1 MHNLAYN
8 GTILSLKE
16 VAMAF
21 TIYHSNHLDSLQYM
35 ASYLIQQNPLE
46 NPLLPEYFIIHSSG
60 MTNWLKSALAEEHNI
75 FANTKLEFPINQI
88 VTIIENLLTE
98 EERINTN
105 LRISR
110 LTLTWAVFDV
120 LNHSSLEDLEV
131 LERYLETDQTLKSDI
146 RMMGLAEEIAG
157 LFDKYLAYRPDW
169 FEAWQNNQLLFDDS
183 VDELW
188 QQKIWREI
196 YQKVIPQHYLANI
209 TELLKSIPEDRYQ
222 NPKIPTRLF
231 MIGISTLPPLFIDLL
246 HTLSRHIDVHLFF
259 TNPSQFYWGDLTQY
273 RHRNIQRIIFESS
286 QSRENIFSPE
296 IDAETFDHDLEHQ
309 EQWLEFHGNPLLA
322 SFGKI
327 GRDFIHLLSQYDD
340 IREIEAFSEPE
351 TKGLLGYVQREVFNL
366 SAVNQDQPK
375 YLVENNDQS
384 ISFHAH
390 YSERREVEGL
400 YDQLLHAFNRDPTL
414 EPKDIIVMVSD
425 IDRYRPMIEAVFG
438 SPFSLDAKIP
448 FTISDFTLG
457 KHEPILE
464 AFLLL
469 LSISDSHFAVSELL
483 TLLEIP
489 EIAEKFSI
497 NHDHR
502 ELIRKWVENSN
513 IKFGIDNEHLAELN
527 VREDFTNTWLWGL
540 KRLLLGY
547 SFNESIEIDDVMAFP
562 YIQGGEAS
570 TLGHLVDFVEALIDL
585 KLQLSQMHSL
595 DDWRTILPEI
605 WATFY
610 IDSDATQYRL
620 QHLQS
625 IWNTFL
631 DEGLN
636 IQFNQNISIHLIQR
650 HLNEHLSSFRPE
662 SRFLT
667 GSINFC
673 TFIPM
678 RSIPF
683 KIVCMLGMNQETF
696 PHRKQYPEYDLMQA
710 HPQRGDRSMINDERY
725 LFLEAILSAKE
736 QLYISYIGKNI
747 HNNSDMFP
755 SLFVNELQHY
765 LEEIAVTEDGEQSI
779 AMELTIQHPLSPFS
793 PSLFQSDSKIHSFQK
808 TWLPTSHEMDDA
820 EYAVKN
826 TEIQCLSTKQ
836 LIDAYKDPLKSF
848 SIQHFGINFYRQ
860 NISEIEDDEIF
871 SLSEQ
876 DALETYNARVQLIEE
891 LFYND
896 IADDLLHDYARHE
909 LFHQYKKEGKLPKFA
924 FAKLDWQAFI
934 EPILRMVLVAKANGC
949 HYGVEQQVNLV
960 EDNILL
966 DGTIIGIN
974 NARQNLVFAGKFNL
988 KRQFSA
994 FITHIL
1000 NTLRLNQKITTKIFY
1015 FDHKKV
1021 YETDIESVEIDI
1033 AHVILQSLLRGYQEN
1048 LLSPFLL
1055 ASEGLLRVKDKK
1067 LLQKHANF
1075 IMETFHNFSS
1085 ESVEKY
1091 LVNHPDFKVEV
1102 MDRVFDDLMNQRS
1115 MLIDRFISSITEKEV
1130 IGYLYFYLQYVDK
1143 MNFSKVKELK

>member
-8 GTILSLKE
+8 GIILSLKE

-88 VTIIENLLTE
+88 VTMIENLLTE
-98 EERINTN
+98 EERAKTN

-120 LNHSSLEDLEV
+120 LKNSSLTDLEI
-131 LERYLETDQTLKSDI
+131 LARYLSTDHTEHSDV
-146 RMMGLAEEIAG
+146 RMMALAEEIAG
-157 LFDKYLAYRPDW
+157 LLDKYLAYRPDW
-169 FEAWQNNQLLFDDS
+169 FEAWQKNQLLFNDS

-188 QQKIWREI
+188 QQKIWQEI
-196 YQKVIPQHYLANI
+196 YQKVIPQYYLANI
-209 TELLKSIPEDRYQ
+209 MDLLKSIPAERYQ

-231 MIGISTLPPLFIDLL
+231 VIGISTLPPLFIDLL
-246 HTLSRHIDVHLFF
+246 HTLSKHIDVHMFF

-273 RHRNIQRIIFESS
+273 RNRNVQRIIFESAEA
-286 QSRENIFSPE
+286 RDEIFSPN
-296 IDAETFDHDLEHQ
+296 IDEHGLNSESEVS

-351 TKGLLGYVQREVFNL
+351 TTGLLGYVQREVFNL
-366 SAVNQDQPK
+366 SAVNQDQAK
-375 YLVENNDQS
+375 YFVENDDQS

-400 YDQLLHAFNRDPTL
+400 YDQLLHAFNDDETL

-438 SPFSLDAKIP
+438 SPFSFDAKIP

-469 LSISDSHFAVSELL
+469 LSMPESHFTISELL

-489 EIAEKFSI
+489 EIAERFNIAQS
-497 NHDHR
+497 DR
-502 ELIRKWVENSN
+502 DLIRKWVENSQ
-513 IKFGIDNEHLAELN
+513 IKFGIDQQHLSELN
-527 VREDFTNTWLWGL
+527 VREEPTNTWLWGL

-547 SFNESIEIDDVMAFP
+547 SFNESVEIDGVLAFP
-562 YIQGGEAS
+562 YIQGGEAI
-570 TLGHLVDFVEALIDL
+570 TLGHLVDFVDALIHL
-585 KLQLSQMHSL
+585 KQQLSQTYSL
-595 DDWRTILPEI
+595 DEWRTILPEI

-610 IDSDATQYRL
+610 IDSDTTQYRL

-625 IWNTFL
+625 IWNNFL
-631 DEGLN
+631 DEGAN
-636 IQFNQNISIHLIQR
+636 IEFDQPISIHLIQR

-667 GSINFC
+667 GSVNFC

-683 KIVCMLGMNQETF
+683 KIVCMLGMNQESF
-696 PHRKQYPEYDLMQA
+696 PHRKQYPEYDLMQM
-710 HPQRGDRSMINDERY
+710 HPARGDRSTVNDERY
-725 LFLEAILSAKE
+725 LFLEAILSAKS

-747 HNNSDMFP
+747 HNNSEMFP

-765 LEEIAVTEDGEQSI
+765 LDELAETESGQSV
-779 AMELTIQHPLSPFS
+779 AQQLTIHHPLSPFS
-793 PSLFQSDSKIHSFQK
+793 ASLFQPNSKIHSFQK
-808 TWLPTSHEMDDA
+808 AWLPRSHELDDT
-820 EYAVKN
+820 EYDVKN
-826 TEIQCLSTKQ
+826 ADIQHLSTKQ

-848 SIQHFGINFYRQ
+848 SIQHFGINFYQQSIR
-860 NISEIEDDEIF
+860 EIEDDEVF
-871 SLSEQ
+871 ALSER
-876 DALETYNARVQLIEE
+876 DALETYQARIQLIEE

-896 IADDLLHDYARHE
+896 IPDDLLHDYARHE
-909 LFHQYKKEGKLPKFA
+909 LFQQYKAEGKLPKFA
-924 FAKLDWQAFI
+924 FAKLDWHAFI
-934 EPILRMVLVAKANGC
+934 EPIVRMVLAAKANHC
-949 HYGVEQQVNLV
+949 QYGVEQQVQMTL
-960 EDNILL
+960 DNIVM
-966 DGTIIGIN
+966 DGTIVGTDET
-974 NARQNLVFAGKFNL
+974 QQCLVFAGKWNL
-988 KRQFSA
+988 KRQFDA
-994 FITHIL
+994 TITHIL
-1000 NTLRLNQKITTKIFY
+1000 NTLRLQRSITTKIFFY
-1015 FDHKKV
+1015 DNKKV
-1021 YETDIESVEIDI
+1021 SETVIEPMDIDSAEST
-1033 AHVILQSLLRGYQEN
+1033 LRKLLKGYQEN
-1048 LLSPFLL
+1048 LISPFML
-1055 ASEGLLRVKDKK
+1055 ASESTLRVKDKK
-1067 LLQKHANF
+1067 LLQKHINF
-1075 IMETFHNFSS
+1075 IVDAYHDYQPET
-1085 ESVEKY
+1085 VQKY
-1091 LVNHPDFKVEV
+1091 LEDHAEFKSEI
-1102 MDRVFDDLMNQRS
+1102 MDRVLDNLMEQS
-1115 MLIDRFISSITEKEV
+1115 SLLIDRFIDSVTEKEA
-1130 IGYLYFYLQYVDK
+1130 IGYLYFYLQYVELIAFTK
-1143 MNFSKVKELK
+1143 PKELK